1 MHIEIREQRFEPWQ
15 TLAQYQESRA
25 ELRDKF
31 GATASFVG
39 TMRDFNEGDSVR
51 GMVLEHYPGM
61 TEQHLRHILTTAAER
76 FALLDALVIHR
87 VGQLWPND
95 PIVLVAVWT
104 AHRGAAF
111 DACRL
116 IMEDLK
122 HQAPFWKKESLADGQ
137 QRWVERNTAG

>member
-1 MHIEIREQRFEPWQ
+1 MHIEIREQSFDPWQ
-15 TLAQYQESRA
+15 ALAQYQESRP
-25 ELRDKF
+25 ELRGKF

-51 GMVLEHYPGM
+51 GMILEHYPGM
-61 TEQHLRHILTTAAER
+61 TEQHLRKILAA
-76 FALLDALVIHR
+76 ADAKWPLLDALVVHR
-87 VGQLWPND
+87 VGQLYPND

-111 DACRL
+111 EACRF

-122 HQAPFWKKESLADGQ
+122 HKAPFWKKEALDDGQ

>member
-1 MHIEIREQRFEPWQ
+1 MHIEIREQAFDPWQ
-15 TLAQYQESRA
+15 TLAHYQESRDG
-25 ELRDKF
+25 LHGKF

-39 TMRDFNEGDSVR
+39 TMRDFNEGDSVQ
-51 GMVLEHYPGM
+51 GMTLEHYPAM
-61 TEQHLRHILTTAAER
+61 TERHLQHILTAAHER
-76 FALLDALVIHR
+76 WPLLDALVVHR
-87 VGQLWPND
+87 VGRLQPHD

-111 DACRL
+111 EACRF

-122 HQAPFWKKESLADGQ
+122 HKAPFWKQESLDDGQ